1 MTNDS
6 NQTRM
11 KSAVAR
17 GGMGIDALEFREGP
31 VPEPGANEALVRLT
45 AATLNYRDL
54 LFANGLLPGLTRE
67 PDYVP
72 LSCATGEV
80 VAVGVGVDRV
90 RIGDRVSPTFYQG
103 APPDEASS
111 PAMLGG
117 SADGVARTWAVFP
130 VESLVLVP
138 DQLGDLEAA
147 TLPCAGLTAW
157 SALFGHRPLQ
167 HGEVVLVQG
176 TGGVSLAALQ
186 WAKAA
191 GARVVVTSSSDAKL
205 RRAEAMGADIGI
217 NYRTIPDWAQAAR
230 RALGGDGVDIVVDV
244 VGKSQAHAAASLL
257 NDGGIIAAVGMLDGS
272 FSWGADVGKP
282 IARVTVGSRNEH
294 EAMLSFAA
302 LHGIRPVVDAVYGLD
317 RIQDAM
323 RHLESG
329 RFFGKI
335 GLGLQ

>member
-1 MTNDS
+1 MIVK
-6 NQTRM
+6 R
-11 KSAVAR
+11 AVAR
-17 GGMGIDALEFREGP
+17 GGAGIEGVEMREGP
-31 VPEPGANEALVRLT
+31 VPEPGPGEALVRLR

-54 LFANGLLPGLTRE
+54 LFAKGKLPGLTKQ

-72 LSCATGEV
+72 LSCAAGEV
-80 VAVGVGVDRV
+80 VALGDGAGRV
-90 RIGDRVSPTFYQG
+90 AVGDRVSPTFYQG
-103 APPDEASS
+103 AKLDVASP

-130 VESLVLVP
+130 VESLVVLP
-138 DQLGDLEAA
+138 DELGDLEAA

-167 HGEVVLVQG
+167 PGETILVQG

-191 GARVVVTSSSDAKL
+191 GANVVITSSSDAKL
-205 RRAEAMGADIGI
+205 RRARALGADIGI
-217 NYRTIPDWAQAAR
+217 NYRDVPDWADAAR
-230 RALGGDGVDIVVDV
+230 RALGGGVDIVIDV
-244 VGKSQAHAAASLL
+244 AGASQVGAAASLL
-257 NDGGIIAAVGMLDGS
+257 NEGGIIAAIGMLDGN
-272 FSWGADVGKP
+272 FSWSEDVGKP
-282 IARVTVGSRNEH
+282 IARITVGSRKEH
-294 EAMLSFAA
+294 EAMLAFAA
-302 LHGIRPVVDAVYGLD
+302 THGIRPVVDAVYDLE

-329 RFFGKI
+329 KFFGKI